1 MIPPLVYSQINQQEL
16 AKEVARNLGTTAIT
30 SEQLVGQPQPH
41 FNLSEDGLSFFHPE
55 ARSKNKF
62 QIDFNSGSTG
72 WRIKRADH
80 EKLIKKALGKS
91 DHSLNIL
98 DCTAGMLQDTLL
110 FLSLG
115 HQVTALEQSKILFH
129 LLQDGISR
137 SEDQN
142 IFIKLDLIHANA
154 CSYAAQAKNFDV
166 IYFDPMYPPSKKNA
180 LSSGQLEYISKI
192 LEVESLENNATK
204 DFEVLQL
211 IPARKMV
218 VKRPIKA
225 EPFSFQT
232 NYQVSGKTTRFDIYI

>member
-1 MIPPLVYSQINQQEL
+1 MIPPLVYEL
-16 AKEVARNLGTTAIT
+16 ASQERLAREVASNLGTTAIIR
-30 SEQLVGQPQPH
+30 EQLTGQPH
-41 FNLSEDGLSFFHPE
+41 LYLSKAGLSFFHPE

-91 DHSLNIL
+91 EHPLNIL

-137 SEDQN
+137 SQDQN
-142 IFIKLDLIHANA
+142 IFTKLELIHTNA

-166 IYFDPMYPPSKKNA
+166 IYFDPMYPSSKKNA
-180 LSSGQLEYISKI
+180 LGSGQLEYISKI
-192 LEVESLENNATK
+192 LETESLENNAVK

-225 EPFSFQT
+225 EPFSLQT
-232 NYQVSGKTTRFDIYI
+232 NYQVFGKTTRFDIYI

>member
-30 SEQLVGQPQPH
+30 SEQMIDQPH
-41 FNLSEDGLSFFHPE
+41 LNLSEDGLSFFHPE

-62 QIDFNSGSTG
+62 KIDFNSGSTG

-91 DHSLNIL
+91 EHPLNIL
-98 DCTAGMLQDTLL
+98 DCTAGMLQDALL

-129 LLQDGISR
+129 LLRDGISR
-137 SEDQN
+137 SEDQR
-142 IFIKLDLIHANA
+142 IFEKLDLIHANA
-154 CSYAAQAKNFDV
+154 CFYDVQAKKFDV
-166 IYFDPMYPPSKKNA
+166 IYFDPMYPPAKKKA

-192 LEVESLENNATK
+192 LEIESLENNAVK
-204 DFEVLQL
+204 DFEILQL
-211 IPARKMV
+211 MPVRKMV

-225 EPFSFQT
+225 EPFSLQT
-232 NYQVSGKTTRFDIYI
+232 NYQVSGKTTRFDVYL

>member
-1 MIPPLVYSQINQQEL
+1 MIPSLAYELVNQEQL
-16 AKEVARNLGTTAIT
+16 ARKVASHLGTTAII
-30 SEQLVGQPQPH
+30 SEQLTDQPH
-41 FNLSEDGLSFFHPE
+41 LYLSETGLSFFHPE

-72 WRIKRADH
+72 WRVKRADH

-91 DHSLNIL
+91 EHPLNIL

-110 FLSLG
+110 FLYLG

-142 IFIKLDLIHANA
+142 IFTKLELIHTNA
-154 CSYAAQAKNFDV
+154 CSHAAQAKNFDV
-166 IYFDPMYPPSKKNA
+166 IYFDPMYPSTKKNT
-180 LSSGQLEYISKI
+180 LGSGQLEYISKI
-192 LEVESLENNATK
+192 LETESLENNAVK

-225 EPFSFQT
+225 EPFSLQT
-232 NYQVSGKTTRFDIYI
+232 NYQVTGKTTRFDIYI

>member
-1 MIPPLVYSQINQQEL
+1 MIPSLAYELVNQEQL
-16 AKEVARNLGTTAIT
+16 ARKVASHLGTTAII
-30 SEQLVGQPQPH
+30 SEQLTDQPH
-41 FNLSEDGLSFFHPE
+41 LYLSETGLSFFHPE

-91 DHSLNIL
+91 EHPLNIL
-98 DCTAGMLQDTLL
+98 DCTAGMLQDALL

-137 SEDQN
+137 SEDQS
-142 IFIKLDLIHANA
+142 IFKKLELIHTNA
-154 CSYAAQAKNFDV
+154 CSHAAQAKNFDV
-166 IYFDPMYPPSKKNA
+166 IYFDPMYPSTKKNA
-180 LSSGQLEYISKI
+180 LGSGQLEYISKI
-192 LEVESLENNATK
+192 LETESLENNAVK
-204 DFEVLQL
+204 DFEVLQF

-225 EPFSFQT
+225 EPFSLQT
-232 NYQVSGKTTRFDIYI
+232 NYQVTGKTTRFDIYI

>member
-1 MIPPLVYSQINQQEL
+1 MMPPLVYASAIRSSL
-16 AKEVARNLGTTAIT
+16 AEDTARKLGTKA
-30 SEQLVGQPQPH
+30 SSSQAFNHQPH
-41 FNLSEDGLSFFHPE
+41 LYLSEAGLSFFHPK
-55 ARSKNKF
+55 ARSTNQF
-62 QIDFNSGSTG
+62 RIDFNSGSTG

-91 DHSLNIL
+91 ERPLNIL
-98 DCTAGMLQDTLL
+98 DCTAGMLQDALL

-115 HQVTALEQSKILFH
+115 HQVTALEQSKILFY

-137 SEDQN
+137 SEDQS
-142 IFIKLDLIHANA
+142 IFLKLDLIHANA
-154 CSYAAQAKNFDV
+154 CSYAAHAKNFDV

-192 LEVESLENNATK
+192 LEIESLENNASK

-218 VKRPIKA
+218 VKRPVKA

-232 NYQVSGKTTRFDIYI
+232 NYQVSGKTTRFDVYI

>member
-1 MIPPLVYSQINQQEL
+1 MTPPLVYTSAIRSSL
-16 AKEVARNLGTTAIT
+16 AEDMARKLGTIA
-30 SEQLVGQPQPH
+30 SSSQEFSHQPH
-41 FNLSEDGLSFFHPE
+41 LYLSEAGLSFFHPK
-55 ARSKNKF
+55 ARSTNQF
-62 QIDFNSGSTG
+62 RIDFNSGSTG

-91 DHSLNIL
+91 ERPLNIL
-98 DCTAGMLQDTLL
+98 DCTAGMLQDALL

-115 HQVTALEQSKILFH
+115 HQVTALEQSKILFY

-137 SEDQN
+137 SEDQS
-142 IFIKLDLIHANA
+142 IFLKLDLIHANA
-154 CSYAAQAKNFDV
+154 CSYAAHAKNFDV

-192 LEVESLENNATK
+192 LEIESLENNASK

-218 VKRPIKA
+218 VKRPVKA

-232 NYQVSGKTTRFDIYI
+232 NYQVSGKTTRFDVYI

>member
-1 MIPPLVYSQINQQEL
+1 MIPPLVYASAIQHSL
-16 AKEVARNLGTTAIT
+16 AEDTAKRLGTTAN
-30 SEQLVGQPQPH
+30 SKQEFNHLPH
-41 FNLSEDGLSFFHPE
+41 FYLSEVGLSFFHPE
-55 ARSKNKF
+55 ARSTNQF
-62 QIDFNSGSTG
+62 RIDFNSGPTG
-72 WRIKRADH
+72 WRIKRANH

-91 DHSLNIL
+91 ERPLNIL

-137 SEDQN
+137 SEDQV
-142 IFIKLDLIHANA
+142 IFKKLELLHTNA
-154 CSYAAQAKNFDV
+154 CSYAASAENFDV
-166 IYFDPMYPPSKKNA
+166 IYFDPMYPPTKKKA

-192 LEVESLENNATK
+192 LELESLENNPIK

-211 IPARKMV
+211 ITARKMI
-218 VKRPIKA
+218 VKRPIKV
-225 EPFSFQT
+225 EPFSLQT

>member
-1 MIPPLVYSQINQQEL
+1 MMPPLVYASGIQQSL
-16 AKEVARNLGTTAIT
+16 AEDTASRLGTNASSNQEFIHF
-30 SEQLVGQPQPH
+30 PH
-41 FNLSEDGLSFFHPE
+41 LYLSEAGLSFFHPE
-55 ARSKNKF
+55 ARSTNQF
-62 QIDFNSGSTG
+62 RIDFNSGPTG
-72 WRIKRADH
+72 WRIKRANH

-91 DHSLNIL
+91 ERPLNIL

-137 SEDQN
+137 SEDQV
-142 IFIKLDLIHANA
+142 IFKKLELLHTNA
-154 CSYAAQAKNFDV
+154 CSYAASAENFDV
-166 IYFDPMYPPSKKNA
+166 IYFDPMYPPTKKKA

-192 LEVESLENNATK
+192 LELESLENNPIK

-211 IPARKMV
+211 ITARKMI
-218 VKRPIKA
+218 VKRPIKV
-225 EPFSFQT
+225 EPFSLQT

>member
-1 MIPPLVYSQINQQEL
+1 MIPSVVYELFNQEQSARKVASQ
-16 AKEVARNLGTTAIT
+16 LGTTVIK
-30 SEQLVGQPQPH
+30 SEQLIDQPH
-41 FNLSEDGLSFFHPE
+41 LYISETGLSFFHPE

-62 QIDFNSGSTG
+62 QINFTSGSTG
-72 WRIKRADH
+72 WRVKRADH

-91 DHSLNIL
+91 EHPLNIL
-98 DCTAGMLQDTLL
+98 DCTAGLLQDALL

-129 LLQDGISR
+129 LLKDGISR

-142 IFIKLDLIHANA
+142 IFKKLDLIHTNA
-154 CSYAAQAKNFDV
+154 CTYAAQAKNFDV
-166 IYFDPMYPPSKKNA
+166 IYFDPMYPSTKKNA
-180 LSSGQLEYISKI
+180 LGSGQLEYISKI
-192 LEVESLENNATK
+192 LETESLENNAIK
-204 DFEVLQL
+204 EFEVLQL

-225 EPFSFQT
+225 EPFSLQT

>member
-1 MIPPLVYSQINQQEL
+1 MIPSLAYELVNQEQL
-16 AKEVARNLGTTAIT
+16 ARKVASHLGTTAII
-30 SEQLVGQPQPH
+30 SEQLTDQPH
-41 FNLSEDGLSFFHPE
+41 LYLSETGLSFFHPE

-62 QIDFNSGSTG
+62 QIDFNSGSTR
-72 WRIKRADH
+72 WRINRADH

-91 DHSLNIL
+91 EHPLNIL

-142 IFIKLDLIHANA
+142 IFKKLELIHTNA

-166 IYFDPMYPPSKKNA
+166 IYFDPMYPSTKKNT
-180 LSSGQLEYISKI
+180 LGSGQLEYISKI
-192 LEVESLENNATK
+192 LETESLENNAVK

-225 EPFSFQT
+225 EPFSLQT
-232 NYQVSGKTTRFDIYI
+232 NYQVFGKTTRFDIYI

>member
-1 MIPPLVYSQINQQEL
+1 MIPPLVFTQTNQHEL
-16 AKEVARNLGTTAIT
+16 AKEVARNLGTTAII
-30 SEQLVGQPQPH
+30 SEQMVGQTH
-41 FNLSEDGLSFFHPE
+41 LNFSEDGLSFFHPE
-55 ARSKNKF
+55 ARSKKKF

-91 DHSLNIL
+91 DVPLNIL

-137 SEDQN
+137 SKDQH
-142 IFIKLDLIHANA
+142 IFKKLNLINTKAS
-154 CSYAAQAKNFDV
+154 SYAAQAKNFDV
-166 IYFDPMYPPSKKNA
+166 IYFDPMYPATKKTA
-180 LSSGQLEYISKI
+180 LSSGQIEYISKI
-192 LEVESLENNATK
+192 LEIEYLKDNSIN

-225 EPFSFQT
+225 KPFSLQT
-232 NYQVSGKTTRFDIYI
+232 NYQVFGKTTRFDVYI

>member
-1 MIPPLVYSQINQQEL
+1 MIPSLAYELVNQEQL
-16 AKEVARNLGTTAIT
+16 AKKVASRLGTTAII
-30 SEQLVGQPQPH
+30 SEQLTDQPH
-41 FNLSEDGLSFFHPE
+41 LYLSETGLSFFHPE

-72 WRIKRADH
+72 WRVKRADH

-91 DHSLNIL
+91 EHPLNIL
-98 DCTAGMLQDTLL
+98 DCTAGMLQDALL

-129 LLQDGISR
+129 LLQDGMSR
-137 SEDQN
+137 SQDQN
-142 IFIKLDLIHANA
+142 IFKKLELIHTNA

-166 IYFDPMYPPSKKNA
+166 IYFDPMYPSSKKNA
-180 LSSGQLEYISKI
+180 LGSGQLEYISKI
-192 LEVESLENNATK
+192 LETESLENNAVK

-225 EPFSFQT
+225 EPFSLQT
-232 NYQVSGKTTRFDIYI
+232 NYQVFGKTTRFDIYL

>member
-1 MIPPLVYSQINQQEL
+1 MIPSLAYELVNQEQL
-16 AKEVARNLGTTAIT
+16 ARKVASHLGTTAII
-30 SEQLVGQPQPH
+30 SEQLTDQPH
-41 FNLSEDGLSFFHPE
+41 LYLSETGLSFFHPE

-72 WRIKRADH
+72 WRVKRADH

-91 DHSLNIL
+91 EHPLNIL
-98 DCTAGMLQDTLL
+98 DCTAGMLQDALL

-137 SEDQN
+137 SQDQN
-142 IFIKLDLIHANA
+142 IFKKLELIHTNA

-166 IYFDPMYPPSKKNA
+166 IYFDPMYPSSKKNA
-180 LSSGQLEYISKI
+180 LGSGQLEYISKI
-192 LEVESLENNATK
+192 LETESLENNAVK

-225 EPFSFQT
+225 EPFSLQT
-232 NYQVSGKTTRFDIYI
+232 NYQVFGKTTRFDIYI

>member
-1 MIPPLVYSQINQQEL
+1 MIPPLVYASSIQSDLVEDT
-16 AKEVARNLGTTAIT
+16 ASKLGTKA
-30 SEQLVGQPQPH
+30 SSSQEFSHQPH
-41 FNLSEDGLSFFHPE
+41 LYLSEAGLSFFHPE
-55 ARSKNKF
+55 ARSTNQF
-62 QIDFNSGSTG
+62 RIDFNSGSTG
-72 WRIKRADH
+72 WRIKRANH

-91 DHSLNIL
+91 ERPLNIL
-98 DCTAGMLQDTLL
+98 DCTAGMLQDALL

-115 HQVTALEQSKILFH
+115 HNVTALEQSKILFY

-137 SEDQN
+137 SEDQS
-142 IFIKLDLIHANA
+142 IFLKLDLINANA
-154 CSYAAQAKNFDV
+154 CSYAALATNFDV

-192 LEVESLENNATK
+192 LEVESLENNASK

-211 IPARKMV
+211 IPARKMI

-232 NYQVSGKTTRFDIYI
+232 NYQVSGKTTRFDVYI

>member
-1 MIPPLVYSQINQQEL
+1 MIPPLVYELVNQEQI
-16 AKEVARNLGTTAIT
+16 AREVASYLGTTAII
-30 SEQLVGQPQPH
+30 SEQLTDQPH
-41 FNLSEDGLSFFHPE
+41 LYLSEAGLSFFHPE

-62 QIDFNSGSTG
+62 QINFTSGSTG
-72 WRIKRADH
+72 WRVKRADH

-91 DHSLNIL
+91 EHPLNIL
-98 DCTAGMLQDTLL
+98 DCTAGLLQDALL

-129 LLQDGISR
+129 LLKDGISR

-142 IFIKLDLIHANA
+142 IFKKLDLIHTNA
-154 CSYAAQAKNFDV
+154 CTYAAQAKNFDV
-166 IYFDPMYPPSKKNA
+166 IYFDPMYPTTKKNA
-180 LSSGQLEYISKI
+180 LGSGQLEDISKI
-192 LEVESLENNATK
+192 LETESLENNAIK
-204 DFEVLQL
+204 EFEVLQL

-225 EPFSFQT
+225 EPFSLQT

>member
-1 MIPPLVYSQINQQEL
+1 MTPPLVYTSAIRSSL
-16 AKEVARNLGTTAIT
+16 AEDTASKLGTKA
-30 SEQLVGQPQPH
+30 SSSQEFNHQPH
-41 FNLSEDGLSFFHPE
+41 LYLSEAGLSFFHPK
-55 ARSKNKF
+55 ARSTNQF
-62 QIDFNSGSTG
+62 RIDFNSGSTG

-91 DHSLNIL
+91 ERPLNIL
-98 DCTAGMLQDTLL
+98 DCTAGMLQDALL

-115 HQVTALEQSKILFH
+115 HQVTALEQSKILFY

-137 SEDQN
+137 SEDQS
-142 IFIKLDLIHANA
+142 IFLKLDLIHANA
-154 CSYAAQAKNFDV
+154 CSYAAHAKNFDV

-192 LEVESLENNATK
+192 LEIESLENNASK

-218 VKRPIKA
+218 VKRPVKA

-232 NYQVSGKTTRFDIYI
+232 NYQVSGKTTRFDVYI